1 MEKNCLITTYKAT
14 VDNPE
19 LKVLGEL
26 VMKFKNVEA
35 NTDLIALQHNPVF
48 EYVKIDKNVKSSSDD
63 TILSAG
69 ILQPGTYENGIK
81 SIDAGDY
88 TLRIKSKYEVNYIYS
103 DAPVEMDLNDLQFK
117 ETMGTLHLKKL
128 NHIGMSD
135 IKLSNIRNVYINISN
150 CEIPITELIKS
161 NTISCIVNCAKG
173 DIASV
178 KEFLPN
184 LTSVSFQDSK
194 GLYGDFK
201 WLGLTNVKN
210 FSTCVLETEIS
221 GNIEDFVAI
230 RREHGQ
236 TTGEVSFSW
245 LGSGGKI
252 KFKGEAITNVSS
264 NTLSWNETT
273 ITFNGETITA

>member
-1 MEKNCLITTYKAT
+1 MEKNCLLTTYKAT

-35 NTDLIALQHNPVF
+35 GKDLIALQNNPVF
-48 EYVKIDKNVKSSSDD
+48 EYVKIDKNVKSTQDG
-63 TILSAG
+63 TILPAG

-103 DAPVEMDLNDLQFK
+103 DTPVEMDLNDLQFK
-117 ETMGTLHLKKL
+117 ETMITLHLKL

-135 IKLSNIRNVYINISN
+135 IKLSNIKNVYINISN

-184 LTSVSFQDSK
+184 LTRVNFVDSK

-201 WLGLTNVKN
+201 WLGLTNINAFESCIVR
-210 FSTCVLETEIS
+210 TEIS

-236 TTGEVSFSW
+236 TTGEVSFGW
-245 LGSGGKI
+245 LGNGGKI

-264 NTLSWNETT
+264 NTISWNETT

>member
-35 NTDLIALQHNPVF
+35 NTDLIALQNNPVF

-81 SIDAGDY
+81 SIEAGDY
-88 TLRIKSKYEVNYIYS
+88 TLRIKSKYDVNYLHF
-103 DAPVEMDLNDLQFK
+103 ANPVEIDLNDLQFK
-117 ETMGTLHLKKL
+117 ETMSVIQGNIIHTG
-128 NHIGMSD
+128 NQD
-135 IKLSNIRNVYINISN
+135 IKLSNIKSVNIL
-150 CEIPITELIKS
+150 CDTEIPITEIIKS
-161 NTISCIVNCAKG
+161 NTTRCIINCAKG

-184 LTSVSFQDSK
+184 LTKVNFQNSK
-194 GLYGDFK
+194 DLYGDFK
-201 WLGLTNVKN
+201 WLGLTNIN
-210 FSTCVLETEIS
+210 DFGACILGTEIS

-236 TTGEVSFSW
+236 TTGEVSFGW
-245 LGSGGKI
+245 LGGTGKI
-252 KFKGEAITNVSS
+252 TFNGNTIKNIAS

>member
-1 MEKNCLITTYKAT
+1 MEKNCLVTTYKAT

-19 LKVLGEL
+19 LKVLGE
-26 VMKFKNVEA
+26 VAVKFKNVEA
-35 NTDLIALQHNPVF
+35 NTSLIALQNNPVF
-48 EYVKIDKNVKSSSDD
+48 EYVKIDKNVQTSDG

-69 ILQPGTYENGIK
+69 ILRPGTYENGIK

-88 TLRIKSKYEVNYIYS
+88 TLRIKSKYTVNNFYAVS
-103 DAPVEMDLNDLQFK
+103 PLEMDVNDLQYK
-117 ETMGTLHLKKL
+117 ETMLFYRARIKHTGS
-128 NHIGMSD
+128 SD
-135 IKLSNIRNVYINISN
+135 IKLSNIKNIEIF
-150 CEIPITELIKS
+150 CDTEIPITEIIKS
-161 NTISCIVNCAKG
+161 NTTICKINCAKG

-184 LTSVSFQDSK
+184 LTSVSFQESK

-201 WLGLTNVKN
+201 WLGLTKVNDFAN
-210 FSTCVLETEIS
+210 CILRTEIS

-236 TTGEVSFSW
+236 TTGEVSFGW
-245 LGSGGKI
+245 LGGTGKI

>member
-1 MEKNCLITTYKAT
+1 MEKNCLVTTYKAT

-26 VMKFKNVEA
+26 VIKFKNVEA
-35 NTDLIALQHNPVF
+35 NTGLIALQNNPVF
-48 EYVKIDKNVKSSSDD
+48 EYVKIDKNVQTSDG

-69 ILQPGTYENGIK
+69 ILRPGTYEKGIR
-81 SIDAGDY
+81 SIEAGDY

-103 DAPVEMDLNDLQFK
+103 DTPVEMDLNDLQFK
-117 ETMGTLHLKKL
+117 ETMGTLRLLEL

-135 IKLSNIRNVYINISN
+135 IKLSNIKDVYINTSN

-161 NTISCIVNCAKG
+161 NTISCKANCAKG

-184 LTSVSFQDSK
+184 LTRVSFMDSK

-201 WLGLTNVKN
+201 WLGLTNVN
-210 FSTCVLETEIS
+210 DFSTCVLRTEIS

-236 TTGEVSFSW
+236 TTGEVSFGW
-245 LGSGGKI
+245 LSNGGKI
-252 KFKGEAITNVSS
+252 KFKGEAITNVIS
-264 NTLSWNETT
+264 NTISWNETT

>member
-1 MEKNCLITTYKAT
+1 MEKNCLLTTYKAT

-26 VMKFKNVEA
+26 VMKFKNMEA
-35 NTDLIALQHNPVF
+35 NTGLIALQNNPVF
-48 EYVKIDKNVKSSSDD
+48 EYVKIDKNVQTPDG
-63 TILSAG
+63 TILPAG

-81 SIDAGDY
+81 SIEAGDY

-103 DAPVEMDLNDLQFK
+103 DTPVEMDLNDLQFK
-117 ETMGTLHLKKL
+117 ETMGMLHLKEL

-135 IKLSNIRNVYINISN
+135 IKLSNIKNVYINISN

-161 NTISCIVNCAKG
+161 NTISCSANCAKG
-173 DIASV
+173 NLEDV

-184 LTSVSFQDSK
+184 LTNTVDFYLSK

-201 WLGLTNVKN
+201 WLGLTNVNAFERCILRTK
-210 FSTCVLETEIS
+210 IS

-236 TTGEVSFSW
+236 TTGEVSFRW
-245 LGSGGKI
+245 LGDGGKI
-252 KFKGEAITNVSS
+252 KFKGKAITNVSS
-264 NTLSWNETT
+264 NTISWNETT
-273 ITFNGETITA
+273 ITVNGETITA

>member
-19 LKVLGEL
+19 LKALGEL

-35 NTDLIALQHNPVF
+35 NTSLIALQNNPVF
-48 EYVKIDKNVKSSSDD
+48 EYVKIDKNVQTSDG

-81 SIDAGDY
+81 SIEAGDY
-88 TLRIKSKYEVNYIYS
+88 TLRIKSKYEVNYIYVS
-103 DAPVEMDLNDLQFK
+103 APLEMDVNDLQYK
-117 ETMGTLHLKKL
+117 ETMLAYHARMKHTGS
-128 NHIGMSD
+128 SD
-135 IKLSNIRNVYINISN
+135 IKLSNIKDIDIF
-150 CEIPITELIKS
+150 CDTEIPITEIIKS
-161 NTISCIVNCAKG
+161 NTTKCVINCAKG

-184 LTSVSFQDSK
+184 LTRVSFQESK

-201 WLGLTNVKN
+201 WLGLINVN
-210 FSTCVLETEIS
+210 AFGSCVVRTELS

-236 TTGEVSFSW
+236 TTGEVSFNW
-245 LGSGGKI
+245 LGYGGKI

-264 NTLSWNETT
+264 NTISWNETT